1 MRLPFPTNT
10 PGVPPETKRLG
21 TAESTVDR
29 TMGGGPVDGK
39 GMWPRT
45 IRLASHPLAVLAVAI
60 MVRIVVAVVGID
72 RLADDPDSYRKLA
85 ETVARLGIYGRPDP
99 ADGQVYPTAYRPPL
113 YPLLLACLA
122 DDAGVSG
129 PAVAIFHVVLG
140 VGTVALVL
148 LLGESLG
155 LGRRSAL
162 AGVLVACDPILMH
175 QATLVMTET
184 LAAFLGAVGMV
195 CAMAALRRPIL
206 STKAWHWPAVGWTI
220 ATGASAGVAALC
232 RPTFLPWLAC
242 LAFLV
247 FCGNL
252 MGAFQRRRFSKA
264 NALAAVI
271 PAAGLATL
279 VVFSGLVIIAPWAFR
294 NSRQMGRWIMTTT
307 HGGYTLLLGNNPD
320 YYEWL
325 RSSFSSSSSL
335 SSSESLPWQLPSDD
349 YLMERCRQS
358 LATEERTEHAKRRGV
373 SRELA
378 EDALAGRCAQ
388 NHIAADW
395 AAFGWASWRRLVQF
409 WSPLPHATRK
419 GESAAARAARYAV
432 AVWYVVVGGFAAWG
446 AGVWLSA
453 VVRAARMLFAGV
465 SSARQR
471 SLQRWAITWSPLMML
486 VICFAAAHTVYW
498 SNLRMRGPIMPAV
511 CLLATVGC
519 GFMTRGGGVGGGAG
533 VGGRAKS

>member
-1 MRLPFPTNT
+1 
-10 PGVPPETKRLG
+10 
-21 TAESTVDR
+21 
-29 TMGGGPVDGK
+29 MGGGPVDGK

-45 IRLASHPLAVLAVAI
+45 LRLASHPLAVLAVAI
-60 MVRIVVAVVGID
+60 IVRILVAVVGLD
-72 RLADDPDSYRKLA
+72 RLAEDPDSYRRLA

-99 ADGQVYPTAYRPPL
+99 ADGQLYPTAYRPPL
-113 YPLLLACLA
+113 YPLLLACVA
-122 DDAGVSG
+122 GDAGVPGS
-129 PAVAIFHVVLG
+129 AIAIFHVVLG

-148 LLGESLG
+148 ILGGILG

-162 AGVLVACDPILMH
+162 AGVLVACDPILVN

-184 LAAFLGAVGMV
+184 LAAFLAVAGMV
-195 CAMAALRRPIL
+195 CAVASLRRPVL
-206 STKAWHWPAVGWTI
+206 SAKTRRWSALGWTI
-220 ATGASAGVAALC
+220 AAGVSVGVAALC
-232 RPTFLPWLAC
+232 RPTFLPWLPC

-252 MGAFQRRRFSKA
+252 LEAVHTTRFSKA
-264 NALAAVI
+264 TALAAVV
-271 PAAGLATL
+271 PASGLATL
-279 VVFSGLVIIAPWAFR
+279 VLFSGLVVIAPWAYR
-294 NSRQMGRWIMTTT
+294 NSQQMGRWIVTTT

-320 YYEWL
+320 YYDWL
-325 RSSFSSSSSL
+325 RN
-335 SSSESLPWQLPSDD
+335 SSSEPMPWQLPSDD

-358 LATEERTEHAKRRGV
+358 LDTGERAAHLQWRGV

-378 EDALAGRCAQ
+378 EDALAIRCAR

-395 AAFGWASWRRLVQF
+395 AAFGRASWQRFVQF
-409 WSPLPHATRK
+409 WSPLPHATHV
-419 GESAAARAARYAV
+419 GERSAARAARYAV

-471 SLQRWAITWSPLMML
+471 SLQRWAMTWSPLMML
-486 VICFAAAHTVYW
+486 IVCFVAAHTVYW

-511 CLLATVGC
+511 CLLATVGF
-519 GFMTRGGGVGGGAG
+519 GVMPRGVGFS
-533 VGGRAKS
+533 GRAKG